1 MDFVRTPDERFE
13 NLHNYPFAPN
23 YTEVDD
29 SEGGKL
35 RMHYLDEGPKD
46 GQVILCMHGQPSWS
60 YLYRNMIP
68 ILTKAGY
75 RCIAPDLIG
84 FGKSDKPT
92 SVDDYT
98 YARHVEW
105 VRQLITN
112 IGLKDITIIGQDWG
126 GLIGLRVVAENPDL
140 FARIVVANTGLP
152 TGAPV
157 PKEMHEMIYKKF
169 DETPGL
175 PPEEMMKAMASA
187 KDGFGF
193 FYWVKYCAEYPDFKV
208 TDVIRP
214 GRIEQHGETNAFSP
228 EEQNGYGAPF
238 PDDSFMAG
246 ARKFP
251 TLVPILPNNEAI
263 PANKKA
269 WEVLHK
275 WGKPLITANSNNDMV
290 TAGSDKKFQDEV
302 PGAKG
307 QKHTTIDGGGH
318 FLQDARAAELSAVV
332 IGFIQDNPL

>member
-1 MDFVRTPDERFE
+1 MDYLRTPDERFE
-13 NLHNYPFAPN
+13 NLKDYPFSPN
-23 YTEVDD
+23 YTEVDAIAGD
-29 SEGGKL
+29 GEGGKL

-75 RCIAPDLIG
+75 RCIAPDLVG

-92 SVDDYT
+92 SIDDYT

-112 IGLKDITIIGQDWG
+112 IGLRDITIIGQDWG

-140 FARIVVANTGLP
+140 FARVVVANTGLP
-152 TGAPV
+152 TGVSV
-157 PKEMHEMIYKKF
+157 PKEMEETIYKKF
-169 DETPGL
+169 DETPVL
-175 PPEEMMKAMASA
+175 PPFEMFMAMVNAT
-187 KDGFGF
+187 DGFGF
-193 FYWVKYCAEYPDFKV
+193 FHWIKHCAEYPDF
-208 TDVIRP
+208 DVRDTIMT
-214 GRIEQHGETNAFSP
+214 GDESAFSD
-228 EEQNGYGAPF
+228 EEKTAWGAPF
-238 PDDSFMAG
+238 PDDAYMSG

-263 PANKKA
+263 PANKAA
-269 WEVLHK
+269 WEVFEK
-275 WGKPLITANSNNDMV
+275 WEKPLITAFSNNDLV
-290 TAGSDKKFQDEV
+290 TAGQEKGFQDRV

-307 QKHTTIDGGGH
+307 QKHVTIDGGGH
-318 FLQDARAAELSAVV
+318 FLQDRRAKELSEVV
-332 IGFIQDNPL
+332 IGFIKDNPL

>member
-1 MDFVRTPDERFE
+1 MEFVRTPDERFE
-13 NLHNYPFAPN
+13 NLKDYSFSPN

-75 RCIAPDLIG
+75 RCIAPDLVG

-92 SVDDYT
+92 SIDDYT

-105 VRQLITN
+105 VRQLLTN
-112 IGLKDITIIGQDWG
+112 IGVKDMTLIGQDWG

-140 FARIVVANTGLP
+140 FARVVVANSGLP
-152 TGAPV
+152 TGAPI
-157 PKEMHEMIYKKF
+157 PEEMHEAIYKKF

-175 PPEEMMKAMASA
+175 PPQEMMMKMASA
-187 KDGFGF
+187 TDGFGF
-193 FYWVKYCAEYPDFKV
+193 FYWVQYCAKYPDFKV
-208 TDVIRP
+208 TDVIQP
-214 GRIEQHGETNAFSP
+214 GDGNPFSDEEQH
-228 EEQNGYGAPF
+228 GYGAPF
-238 PDDSFMAG
+238 PDNSYMSG

-263 PANKKA
+263 PANKAA
-269 WEVLHK
+269 WEVFEK
-275 WGKPLITANSNNDMV
+275 WEKPLITSFSNNDLV
-290 TAGSDKKFQDEV
+290 TAGGEKQFQDRV

-332 IGFIQDNPL
+332 IGFIEDNPL

>member
-13 NLHNYPFAPN
+13 NLKDYPFPPN
-23 YTEVDD
+23 YTDVDD
-29 SEGGKL
+29 GEGGRL
-35 RMHYLDEGPKD
+35 RMHYLDEGPSD
-46 GQVILCMHGQPSWS
+46 GEVILCMHGQPSWS

-75 RCIAPDLIG
+75 RCIAPDLVG

-112 IGLKDITIIGQDWG
+112 IGLRDITLIGQDWG
-126 GLIGLRVVAENPDL
+126 GLIGLRVATENPDL

-152 TGAPV
+152 TGAPI
-157 PKEMHEMIYKKF
+157 PKEMEEEVYRKF

-175 PPEEMMKAMASA
+175 PPREMMMKMAGA
-187 KDGFGF
+187 TDGFGF
-193 FYWVKYCAEYPDFKV
+193 FYWVKYCAEYPGFDV
-208 TDVIRP
+208 TDVIQP
-214 GRIEQHGETNAFSP
+214 GDGSSFP
-228 EEQNGYGAPF
+228 EDIQAGYGAPF
-238 PDDSFMAG
+238 PDDSYMAG

-263 PANKKA
+263 PANKAA
-269 WEVLHK
+269 WEVLHR
-275 WGKPLITANSNNDMV
+275 WEKPFITSNSNNDLV

-302 PGAKG
+302 PGAKS
-307 QKHTTIDGGGH
+307 QKHATINGGGH
-318 FLQDARAAELSAVV
+318 FLQDARAAELSEVV
-332 IGFIQDNPL
+332 IGFIKDNPL

>member
-1 MDFVRTPDERFE
+1 MKFVRTPDERFE
-13 NLHNYPFAPN
+13 NLQGFPFAPN

-35 RMHYLDEGPKD
+35 RMHYLDEGPSD
-46 GQVILCMHGQPSWS
+46 GQIVLCMHGQPSWS

-75 RCIAPDLIG
+75 RCIAPDLVG
-84 FGKSDKPT
+84 FGRSDKPT
-92 SVDDYT
+92 SIDDYT
-98 YARHVEW
+98 FARHVEW
-105 VRQLITN
+105 VRQLISN
-112 IGLKDITIIGQDWG
+112 LGLTDITLIGQDWG
-126 GLIGLRVVAENPDL
+126 GLIGLRVAAENEDL

-157 PKEMHEMIYKKF
+157 PKEMEEALYKKF

-175 PPEEMMKAMASA
+175 PPQEMMMKMATST
-187 KDGFGF
+187 DGFGF
-193 FYWVKYCAEYPDFKV
+193 FYWIKYCAEYPDFKV
-208 TDVIRP
+208 TDIIQP
-214 GRIEQHGETNAFSP
+214 GDGKPFPAEVQA
-228 EEQNGYGAPF
+228 GYGAPF
-238 PDDSFMAG
+238 PDNSYMSG

-263 PANKKA
+263 PANKAA
-269 WEVLHK
+269 WEVFEK
-275 WGKPLITANSNNDMV
+275 WQKPVITAFSNNDLV
-290 TAGSDKKFQDEV
+290 TAGGDKPFQERV

-307 QKHTTIDGGGH
+307 QKHVTIDGGGH
-318 FLQDARAAELSAVV
+318 FLQDARAAQLCEVV

>member
-1 MDFVRTPDERFE
+1 MEFVRTPDERFE
-13 NLHNYPFAPN
+13 NLKDYSFSPN
-23 YTEVDD
+23 FSEVDD

-35 RMHYLDEGPKD
+35 RMHYLDEGPRD

-75 RCIAPDLIG
+75 RCIAPDLVG

-112 IGLKDITIIGQDWG
+112 IGLEDITIIGQDWG

-157 PKEMHEMIYKKF
+157 PEEMHEMIYKKF

-175 PPEEMMKAMASA
+175 PPAEMMMKMASA
-187 KDGFGF
+187 TDGFGF
-193 FYWVKYCAEYPDFKV
+193 FYWIKYCAEYPDFKV
-208 TDVIRP
+208 TDIIQSGIDTP
-214 GRIEQHGETNAFSP
+214 FS
-228 EEQNGYGAPF
+228 EEELTGYGAPF

-263 PANKKA
+263 PANKAA

-275 WGKPLITANSNNDMV
+275 WEKPLITANSNNDMV

-332 IGFIQDNPL
+332 IGFIEDNPL